1 MKPDIVDMAKKKRH
15 LALVEKMQQ
24 GKTLKPGELKEL
36 EQFEAQTK
44 KAEEPA
50 QPPLPPGVVR
60 TQNDLAIAVRKTLRT
75 IGYWISEG
83 MPVNPDGT
91 YHIATIVEWRVLRDT
106 NKIQAGDDDQKRELE
121 KIKTER
127 AKFELEQLK
136 SELIPRAQV
145 DQENARK
152 VLALKTSL
160 LTLPK
165 ILAPR
170 LFGMTEKEI
179 HHTLTERIKD
189 IIRVFSG
196 EKAHG
201 RS

>member
-15 LALVEKMQQ
+15 VELLQKMQQ
-24 GKTLKPGELKEL
+24 GKTLRPAEIKEL
-36 EQFEAQTK
+36 EEFEAK
-44 KAEEPA
+44 GNP
-50 QPPLPPGVVR
+50 QPKESAAPLEPGVVR
-60 TQNDLAIAVRKTLRT
+60 TQNDLAKAVRKTLRT

-106 NKIQAGDDDQKRELE
+106 NKITPGDDDQKRELD

-136 SELIPRAQV
+136 SELIPRTQV
-145 DQENARK
+145 EQDNARK
-152 VLALKTSL
+152 ILALKTSL

-165 ILAPR
+165 TLAPR
-170 LFGMTEKEI
+170 LHGLDEKEI
-179 HHTLTERIKD
+179 YQTLTERIKD
-189 IIRVFSG
+189 IIRIFSG
-196 EKAHG
+196 EKANG